1 MPSPDVI
8 EQLHIVHFP
17 HPCLRRKADP
27 IYEITDEVRRVAE
40 RMIQLMHE
48 AEGVG
53 LAAPQIDRSWRMFVT
68 NSRQEGDT
76 DRVYINPVLRE
87 VGGDWEVR
95 EEGCLSIPD
104 IVGDVRRP
112 TAVTIEALDLDRNAF
127 VMTSDDFLAR
137 VWQHEFDHLNGTLI
151 IDRFTQV
158 SKLATR
164 KAVKALEKK
173 TDF

>member
-1 MPSPDVI
+1 MSSDVI
-8 EQLHIVHFP
+8 EQLQIVHFP
-17 HPCLRRKADP
+17 HPCLRRTADP
-27 IYEITDEVRRVAE
+27 IAEITDEVRQVAE
-40 RMIQLMHE
+40 RMIELMHE

-53 LAAPQIDRSWRMFVT
+53 LAAPQIDRPWRMFVT
-68 NSRQEGDT
+68 NSRQEGDA

-95 EEGCLSIPD
+95 EEGCLSLPD

-112 TAVTIEALDLDRNAF
+112 TTVTIEALDLDGNAF
-127 VMTSDDFLAR
+127 EMTSDDFLAR

-164 KAVKALEKK
+164 KAVKALKK
-173 TDF
+173 KAPL